1 MDTHRHLGTFIG
13 HSIRD
18 GRDKSQRANQL
29 EHPVL
34 NLFPAENAVG
44 LGSGN
49 GNGSG
54 SGSGSGSEVS
64 VELTFGKRGGKNER
78 RFAICLDS

>member
-1 MDTHRHLGTFIG
+1 MDTRRHLETFIG

-18 GRDKSQRANQL
+18 GRDKSQHANQL

-34 NLFPAENAVG
+34 NLFPAENAAG

-49 GNGSG
+49 
-54 SGSGSGSEVS
+54 GSEVS
-64 VELTFGKRGGKNER
+64 VELTFGKRGEKNER